1 MAQPDD
7 KIPLSKKG
15 KREMSPFIG
24 HELLYDYL
32 SGMLDDERKSAVEDH
47 VKFSRDAQLDLNKIQ
62 NGEAYAKQLASTIVS
77 QPIIEQINTPS
88 TYLTVLMQKSNFDRW
103 PQGLKWGLEALVVVA
118 VIVTLLTV
126 APWQKVLQIGMS
138 GNTKEVVLAEVA
150 KTEKVAQVEE
160 KPQFQDE
167 EPKTEKP
174 LQTPKPSP
182 VAEVKAT
189 PAATVVASAAPVKPS
204 PSPTPAA
211 TVAAATVAATKPA
224 KVEASEK
231 EEESDAVTSGG
242 FLYRGEIA
250 VTNLSVVGPKITDKI
265 KELGGRKAGEVELG
279 WQKSP
284 TSTYYHFTLPEA
296 KYQDLNAFLGT
307 YGKVRVSKEKHPRVM
322 PDGIIR
328 LIITVDED
336 NK

>member
-1 MAQPDD
+1 MSQQEG
-7 KIPLSKKG
+7 KLTLSKKG

-32 SGMLDDERKSAVEDH
+32 SGVLDEERKLAVEDH

-62 NGEAYAKQLASTIVS
+62 NGEVYAKQLASTIVS

-103 PQGLKWGLEALVVVA
+103 PQGLKWGLEALVVVG

-138 GNTKEVVLAEVA
+138 GGSKEVVLSEVS
-150 KTEKVAQVEE
+150 KTEKVAQYED
-160 KPQFQDE
+160 KPQFVDE
-167 EPKTEKP
+167 EPKTDKP
-174 LQTPKPSP
+174 LQVPKPMP
-182 VAEVKAT
+182 TAEVKAT
-189 PAATVVASAAPVKPS
+189 PAATVAAVPSVAPTKTATTAAAAVAKNEAEEDSSAVAS
-204 PSPTPAA
+204 
-211 TVAAATVAATKPA
+211 
-224 KVEASEK
+224 
-231 EEESDAVTSGG
+231 GG
-242 FLYRGEIA
+242 HLYRGEIA
-250 VTNLSVVGPKITDKI
+250 LTNLSVVGPKITEKI
-265 KELGGRKAGEVELG
+265 KELGGRKAGSVELG

-284 TSTYYHFTLPEA
+284 TSTYYHFTLPAA
-296 KYQDLNAFLGT
+296 KYQDLTNFLGT
-307 YGKVRVSKEKHPRVM
+307 YGKVNLIKEKHPRVM

-336 NK
+336 KK

>member
-1 MAQPDD
+1 MAQQEG

-32 SGMLDDERKSAVEDH
+32 SGILDDERKSAVEDH

-62 NGEAYAKQLASTIVS
+62 NGEIYAKQLADTIVS

-150 KTEKVAQVEE
+150 KTEKVAQVED
-160 KPQFQDE
+160 KPQFVDE

-174 LQTPKPSP
+174 LQTPKPLP
-182 VAEVKAT
+182 TVDVKAT
-189 PAATVVASAAPVKPS
+189 PAATAVAAKPS
-204 PSPTPAA
+204 ATPAVSVA
-211 TVAAATVAATKPA
+211 AKVAAATPA
-224 KVEASEK
+224 KKEADEENDSEG
-231 EEESDAVTSGG
+231 ATSGG

-250 VTNLSVVGPKITDKI
+250 VTNLSVVGPKITEKV
-265 KELGGRKAGEVELG
+265 KELGGRKAGGVELG

-296 KYQDLNAFLGT
+296 KYQDLTTFLGT
-307 YGKVRVSKEKHPRVM
+307 YGKVHVNKEKHPRVM

-336 NK
+336 KK

>member
-1 MAQPDD
+1 MSQQEG
-7 KIPLSKKG
+7 KLTLSKKG

-32 SGMLDDERKSAVEDH
+32 SGVLDEERKLAVEDH

-62 NGEAYAKQLASTIVS
+62 NGEVYAKQLASTIVS

-103 PQGLKWGLEALVVVA
+103 PQGLKWGLEALVVVG

-138 GNTKEVVLAEVA
+138 GGSKEVVLSEVS
-150 KTEKVAQVEE
+150 KTEKVAQYED
-160 KPQFQDE
+160 KPQFVDE
-167 EPKTEKP
+167 EPKTDKP
-174 LQTPKPSP
+174 LQVPKPMP
-182 VAEVKAT
+182 TAEVKAT
-189 PAATVVASAAPVKPS
+189 PAAAVAAVPSVAPTKTATTAAAAVAKNEAEEDSSAVAS
-204 PSPTPAA
+204 
-211 TVAAATVAATKPA
+211 
-224 KVEASEK
+224 
-231 EEESDAVTSGG
+231 GG
-242 FLYRGEIA
+242 HLYRGEIA
-250 VTNLSVVGPKITDKI
+250 LTNLSVVGPKITEKI
-265 KELGGRKAGEVELG
+265 KELGGRKAGSVELG

-284 TSTYYHFTLPEA
+284 TSTYYHFTLPAA
-296 KYQDLNAFLGT
+296 KYQDLTNFLGT
-307 YGKVRVSKEKHPRVM
+307 YGKVNLIKEKHPRVM

-336 NK
+336 KK